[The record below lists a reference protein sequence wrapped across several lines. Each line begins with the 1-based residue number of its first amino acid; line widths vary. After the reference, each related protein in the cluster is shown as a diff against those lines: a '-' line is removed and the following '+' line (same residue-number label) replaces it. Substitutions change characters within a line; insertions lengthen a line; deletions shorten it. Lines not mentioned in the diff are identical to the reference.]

1 MGLERQQGNQ
11 FSHLGERMWPW
22 TRMFPWRLER
32 SENLAIKKLFG
43 DEEAT
48 GIGE

>member
-1 MGLERQQGNQ
+1 MDGVGLERQQDNQ
-11 FSHLGERMWPW
+11 SRREGMWPW

-32 SENLAIKKLFG
+32 SHGDNQEAVG

-48 GIGE
+48 GIEK